1 MTAPKMKSCP
11 DCGNT
16 ALACWGYEWGWKHVE
31 CDKCNYIGPGEGS
44 VTKAIRAHNAAI
56 AMEAATAGET
66 VKHGSTR
73 SATARVRKDIAQ
85 TPSPNLSQGDTP

>member
-66 VKHGSTR
+66 RSGSTR
-73 SATARVRKDIAQ
+73 SAKARAGTA
-85 TPSPNLSQGDTP
+85 SPNINPEDHPQGGNHG